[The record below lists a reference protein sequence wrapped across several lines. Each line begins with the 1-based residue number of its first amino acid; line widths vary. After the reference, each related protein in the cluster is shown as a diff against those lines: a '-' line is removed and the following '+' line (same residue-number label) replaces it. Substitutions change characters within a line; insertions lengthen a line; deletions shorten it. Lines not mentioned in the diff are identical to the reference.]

1 VSGVE
6 LPAYL
11 TTPPA
16 GRPPDPPVVT
26 RKQKLP
32 YGELAWPDFE
42 RLCAR
47 VIAKRSDV
55 EDARIYG
62 GPGEKQEGIDILAHG
77 TDGTVSAY
85 QCRRVKAMG
94 AARIEQA
101 VADFLNDSWGQR
113 AETFAICTS
122 TNLGSTARSKEVER
136 QREVLKKRG
145 KRLETLDEVGLSLVL
160 KDYPDLVDDFFGRP
174 WVALFNGQNA
184 AEDLGAHLDLA
195 SRRATREDL
204 AKFYREVFSVHDAGL
219 SLAPAAGVRPAD
231 LRDLF
236 NSPDIL
242 EDVRSAAV
250 GAQPDADAEAGAE
263 TQAAAE
269 GQESPGGPDAV
280 IRQKK
285 ASHGSRAELRIPSET
300 WLGPQ
305 RRAIVAGYPGAGK
318 SSLLRFLALD
328 LLAEEPRFTS
338 LSWDWGSP
346 IPIWIPFGRWTELI
360 AEGKRSLV
368 SLAET
373 WLEELGRPELA
384 PLYEKAL
391 EDGRAVLLVDGLD
404 EWKTEAAALI
414 ALDELRIYVGE
425 RDLRAI
431 ATTRPNAFQQLG
443 EPPGDWAACR
453 LAALDTDQQ
462 HDVIE
467 RLLAW
472 AASAENEGRIP
483 KSAFGARQFVEE
495 LSKTPDLRELAAIP
509 LTLVFLHWIRTR
521 DAQLPRDRFQ
531 AYAALVDLLL
541 DRYPAKRT
549 AATGIVGDISPMLRE
564 EDARLALGRVALA
577 LHESGGVEIAK
588 LDATAAACSLLVDE
602 EIGPGLPQADAKRL
616 AAELLDH
623 SMEKLGLVLELP
635 GSGNLAFLH
644 RSVQEHLCASYL
656 ARTPLADQKRFIE
669 ERGIDPRWK
678 EVILNLLHL
687 TVRPGEVDELVEA
700 LRELRRQA
708 GWDEGDPLMAEIG
721 VGRFGCSS
729 RLAGELVE
737 DAATECETFARPSV
751 SIPIGLRLIE
761 GLEGRRGEGAMHQRI
776 RGWLA
781 PQPWSLSGLLAGMQ
795 EWAEDSGVDR
805 LLFRACFSAEV
816 KDARCA
822 ADTLTERCRARGE
835 KPSTLL
841 DALER
846 PLTLSARAAILE
858 SLARHWPQEPRVKQ
872 DLLDCRASRCAE
884 LKLVSIASSVRHGTH
899 DKDDLAELL
908 QVACEDS
915 GIDREW
921 RSTLIDTL
929 IEGWTRD
936 PRLKQACLEDIQAGR
951 RPYEGLDHGLAE
963 VVLLEAFP
971 EDPDAVRYA
980 VAQIDGERFPFLTMR
995 QWAWRVLARNFAD
1008 SPELVAAADK
1018 WIVEQNFHQPE
1029 VSFGALIGRTEVAK
1043 GKLLE
1048 DLRNS
1053 SLPFWAARSLLEG
1066 WGVSDGE
1073 VREALVDVARGEA
1086 SQASMIAHFFPRLPL
1101 GRSYVGDRLV
1111 ALLEDTSV
1119 PRGDLIMQAALELE
1133 DPELNDRILH
1143 PALVA
1148 LERGRSMGWD
1158 ILGYLI
1164 RLAPE
1169 DDRVRSLALDSLR
1182 QREPPWFSLAQT
1194 YGGDEEIR
1202 GRLIEHAAPL
1212 STQNRSRGW
1221 QALAPLA
1228 ERQTSVASMAAS
1240 YPVEFDAPTATT
1252 MARAWARSAGTGE
1265 QRETMVDAAVAELH
1279 GGAPSWE
1286 GHAQA
1291 GLAVLLELERLDA
1304 YSRAEPFGEEKR
1316 FTVPLAD
1323 YLNLNVEIASS
1334 VVDHWDEIV
1343 EEFGMD
1349 YASVFR
1355 GLGKDSDEDFWE
1367 AIAPVA
1373 DRNPKSRAALLEQ
1386 LRERKSLSGTELS
1399 FLARTQ
1405 PRTPGLLERCMQAL
1419 GGESQR
1425 LSDPGLIACEILA
1438 EQFSGDDELGER
1450 LLTEFEQTHSQLAF
1464 VALAEGWT
1472 SGPFRRALQ
1481 HANDRGFKM
1490 PYELIW
1496 RVHIC
1501 HPDPQTAIS
1510 GIDGFIEHGWR
1521 SDSWLVDAPVRLIS
1535 KRLSGDPKVAAKAC
1549 EKLTASDAAPSDSAT
1564 YSRLLSKSI
1573 GVSEEIRGLLEDR
1586 RLGAS
1591 GREIGVDIVAGARRP
1606 VAHAIGDALELN

>member
-1 VSGVE
+1 MSGVE

-32 YGELAWPDFE
+32 FGELAWPDFE

-55 EDARIYG
+55 EDARVYG
-62 GPGEKQEGIDILAHG
+62 DPGEKQEGIDILAHG
-77 TDGTVSAY
+77 TGGKVSVY

-94 AARIEQA
+94 AAKIEQA
-101 VADFLNDSWGQR
+101 VADFLNDSWSQR

-122 TNLGSTARSKEVER
+122 TNLGSTARSREVER
-136 QREVLKKRG
+136 QREVLKERG
-145 KRLETLDEVGLSLVL
+145 KRLETLDEVGLSLAL

-174 WVALFNGQNA
+174 WVALFNGPDA
-184 AEDLGAHLDLA
+184 AEGLGAHLDLA

-219 SLAPAAGVRPAD
+219 SLAPAAGVRPPD

-236 NSPDIL
+236 SSPDVL

-250 GAQPDADAEAGAE
+250 GAQPDTE
-263 TQAAAE
+263 TQAPAE
-269 GQESPGGPDAV
+269 EQENPGGPDEV

-285 ASHGSRAELRIPSET
+285 TSHSSTAEVRIPSET

-305 RRAIVAGYPGAGK
+305 RRAIIAGYPGAGK

-328 LLAEEPRFTS
+328 LLAAEPRFTS

-384 PLYEKAL
+384 ALYEKAL

-462 HDVIE
+462 RDVIE

-483 KSAFGARQFVEE
+483 KSSFGARQFVEE
-495 LSKTPDLRELAAIP
+495 LSKAPDLRELAAIP

-549 AATGIVGDISPMLRE
+549 AATGIVGNVAPMLRE

-577 LHESGGVEIAK
+577 LHESGGVEVAK
-588 LDATAAACSLLVDE
+588 VDAVAAARSLLVDE
-602 EIGPGLPQADAKRL
+602 EIGPGLPQADAKRM

-623 SMEKLGLVLELP
+623 SMEKLGLLLELP

-669 ERGIDPRWK
+669 ERGVDPRWK

-687 TVRPGEVDELVEA
+687 TIRPGEVDELVKT
-700 LRELRRQA
+700 LRELRRKA

-737 DAATECETFARPSV
+737 EVATECETFARPSV
-751 SIPIGLRLIE
+751 SIPISLRLIE
-761 GLEGRRGEGAMHQRI
+761 GLEGGRDEGAMRRRI
-776 RGWLA
+776 RSWLA
-781 PQPWSLSGLLAGMQ
+781 PQPWGLSGLLAGMQ
-795 EWAEDSGVDR
+795 EWAVDSGVDR

-816 KDARCA
+816 QDARSA
-822 ADTLTERCRARGE
+822 ADTLTERCRAQGE
-835 KPSTLL
+835 EPSTLL

-846 PLTLSARAAILE
+846 PLMPSARGAILE
-858 SLARHWPQEPRVKQ
+858 SLARYWPQNSRVKQ
-872 DLLDCRASRCAE
+872 DLLDCRSSGCAE
-884 LKLVSIASSVRHGTH
+884 LKLVSITSSVRHGTH
-899 DKDDLAELL
+899 DKNDLAELL
-908 QVACEDS
+908 ELAREDS
-915 GIDREW
+915 GIDYQW

-936 PRLKQACLEDIQAGR
+936 PRLKQACLEDIRAGR

-963 VVLLEAFP
+963 TVLLGAFP

-980 VAQIDGERFPFLTMR
+980 VAQIKDERFPFLTMR
-995 QWAWRVLARNFAD
+995 QWGWRALAQNFAD
-1008 SPELVAAADK
+1008 SPELVAAADR
-1018 WIVEQNFHQPE
+1018 WIVEQEFNEPE
-1029 VSFGALIGRTEVAK
+1029 VSFAALIGRTETAK

-1053 SLPFWAARSLLEG
+1053 SLPFWAARSLLDG

-1086 SQASMIAHFFPRLPL
+1086 SQASMIAHFLPRLPL
-1101 GRSYVGDRLV
+1101 SNSYVGDRLV
-1111 ALLEDTSV
+1111 ALLEDPSV
-1119 PRGDLIMQAALELE
+1119 PRGDLIMQAVLDLE
-1133 DPELNDRILH
+1133 DPELNDRILD

-1148 LERGRSMGWD
+1148 LERRRGLGWD
-1158 ILGYLI
+1158 LLGYLI
-1164 RLAPE
+1164 RLNPE
-1169 DDRVRSLALDSLR
+1169 DNRVRSLALDSLR
-1182 QREPPWFSLAQT
+1182 QREPPWFSLAQA
-1194 YGGDEEIR
+1194 YGKDEEIR
-1202 GRLIEHAAPL
+1202 HRLIEHGAPL
-1212 STQNRSRGW
+1212 SNQNRSRGW

-1240 YPVEFDAPTATT
+1240 YPVESDGPTATT
-1252 MARAWARSAGTGE
+1252 MARAWARSAGTEE
-1265 QRETMVDAAVAELH
+1265 QRERMVDAAVTELR
-1279 GGAPSWE
+1279 GGGPRWE

-1291 GLAVLLELERLDA
+1291 GLAVLLELQRLDA
-1304 YSRAEPFGEEKR
+1304 YSRVEPFGKEKR
-1316 FTVPLAD
+1316 FTVPITD
-1323 YLNLNVEIASS
+1323 YLNSNVEIASTI
-1334 VVDHWDEIV
+1334 VDHWDEVI
-1343 EEFGMD
+1343 EEFGAD

-1367 AIAPVA
+1367 AIAPIA
-1373 DRNPKSRAALLEQ
+1373 DRNRKSRAALLEQ
-1386 LRERKSLSGTELS
+1386 LRERESLSGTELS

-1419 GGESQR
+1419 SGGSQR
-1425 LSDPGLIACEILA
+1425 VSDPGLIACEILT
-1438 EQFSGDDELGER
+1438 EQFSGDDELGE
-1450 LLTEFEQTHSQLAF
+1450 LLLADFKQTHSHLAF

-1472 SGPFRRALQ
+1472 SGPFHRAVQ
-1481 HANDRGFKM
+1481 HAKDRELKM
-1490 PYELIW
+1490 PYELVW

-1501 HPDPQTAIS
+1501 HPDPQTVIS
-1510 GIDGFIEHGWR
+1510 GIDGFIQHGWR
-1521 SDSWLVDAPVRLIS
+1521 SSSWLVDAPVRLIS
-1535 KRLSGDPKVAAKAC
+1535 KRLSGDPKVAARAC
-1549 EKLTASDAAPSDSAT
+1549 EKLTVSDATPSDSAT

-1573 GVSEEIRGLLEDR
+1573 GVSDEIRTLLENR
-1586 RLGAS
+1586 RHGAS